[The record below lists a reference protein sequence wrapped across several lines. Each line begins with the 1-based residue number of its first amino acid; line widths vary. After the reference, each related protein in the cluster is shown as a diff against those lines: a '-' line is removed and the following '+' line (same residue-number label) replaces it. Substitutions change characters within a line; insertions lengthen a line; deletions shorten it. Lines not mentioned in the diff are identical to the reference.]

1 MEGCAVSKGSDVW
14 GKPSEF
20 CQVSQV
26 WSPRFCCL
34 GEAIR
39 ILLSVVGPIPKV
51 RKQQSQCS
59 QMGPF
64 CQTFLYGHPSPPM
77 GLLADQ
83 NIYPQWQNQSHQGQ
97 EFIKQALEKN
107 KIYD

>member
-39 ILLSVVGPIPKV
+39 ILLSVMGPIPKV

-64 CQTFLYGHPSPPM
+64 CQTFLCGHPSPPM

>member
-39 ILLSVVGPIPKV
+39 ILLSVMGPIPKV